1 MPANFDGTSAEP
13 QPNKNVE
20 DINNRKNKENTSNKE
35 QISGK
40 EEQTQQRK
48 SKSWAD
54 CPYGHD

>member
-20 DINNRKNKENTSNKE
+20 DINNRKNKENTSNK
-35 QISGK
+35 SGK